1 MTPDPRLILRDDEL
15 DLGLELILLAETA
28 IWIEVDAAL
37 AAEPHDLNRSHWRAL
52 FLIRRR
58 PGLGVLDLAA
68 LTGLS
73 KQSASKTVSELERA
87 GLADKPRGD
96 LDGRRK
102 GAVLTQAGEALEARV
117 GERLRKRM
125 AMAYRAGGADAVLG
139 ARKVLGTVA
148 GPKLTGRR
156 EG

>member
-1 MTPDPRLILRDDEL
+1 MNADPRLILRDDEL

-28 IWIEVDAAL
+28 IWLEVDEAL
-37 AAEPHDLNRSHWRAL
+37 AAEPHGLNRSHWRAL

-73 KQSASKTVSELERA
+73 KQSASKTVSELEAA

-102 GAVLTQAGEALEARV
+102 GAVLTTAGEALEGRVGDRLRARV
-117 GERLRKRM
+117 
-125 AMAYRAGGADAVLG
+125 AAAYRAGGSDAVLG
-139 ARKVLGTVA
+139 ARKVLGTIA

-156 EG
+156 G

>member
-1 MTPDPRLILRDDEL
+1 MIPDPRLILREDEL

-28 IWIEVDAAL
+28 IWLEVDAAL
-37 AAEPHDLNRSHWRAL
+37 ASEPHGLNRSHWRAL

-73 KQSASKTVSELERA
+73 KQSASKTVSELEAA
-87 GLADKPRGD
+87 GLADKPRGG

-102 GAVLTQAGEALEARV
+102 GAVLTPAGEALEGRV
-117 GERLRKRM
+117 AERLRVRM
-125 AMAYRAGGADAVLG
+125 AAAYRAGGAEAVLG
-139 ARKVLGTVA
+139 ARKVLGSVA
-148 GPKLTGRR
+148 GPRLTGRR

>member
-1 MTPDPRLILRDDEL
+1 MNADPRLILRDDEL

-28 IWIEVDAAL
+28 IWLEVDTAL
-37 AAEPHDLNRSHWRAL
+37 AAEPPGLNRSHWRAL

-58 PGLGVLDLAA
+58 PGLGVLELAA

-73 KQSASKTVSELERA
+73 KQSASKTLGELEKA

-102 GAVLTQAGEALEARV
+102 GAVLTAAGVALEARV
-117 GERLRKRM
+117 GERLRARI
-125 AMAYRAGGADAVLG
+125 AAAYRAGGGEAVLG
-139 ARKVLGTVA
+139 ARKVLATVA
-148 GPKLTGRR
+148 GPRLTGRR

>member
-1 MTPDPRLILRDDEL
+1 MNADPRLILREDEL

-28 IWIEVDAAL
+28 IWLEVDAAL
-37 AAEPHDLNRSHWRAL
+37 EAEADGLNRSHWRAL
-52 FLIRRR
+52 FLMRRR
-58 PGLGVLDLAA
+58 PGLGVLELAA

-73 KQSASKTVSELERA
+73 KQSASKTLGELERA

-102 GAVLTQAGEALEARV
+102 GAVLTLAGETLEARIA
-117 GERLRKRM
+117 ERLRGRI
-125 AMAYRAGGADAVLG
+125 AAAYRAGGAEAVLG
-139 ARKVLGTVA
+139 ARKVLAGVA
-148 GPKLTGRR
+148 GPRLTGRR